1 MSEINEP
8 DFISNSMVNIPLII
22 ITKPSSKKDS
32 KGLTIQKSESID
44 QLNIQSQT
52 LEPSLKHQTSQIQRS
67 RNAFK
72 NSNDIQSLKLEAQI
86 TRASN
91 VSRVSTLGISDKSST
106 LFDFDNNGLNLD
118 TDNMFSSSNMSSPM
132 QMNKNDS
139 ISFNSPTLI
148 EKLSFNLN

>member
-52 LEPSLKHQTSQIQRS
+52 LEPSLKH
-67 RNAFK
+67 
-72 NSNDIQSLKLEAQI
+72 
-86 TRASN
+86 
-91 VSRVSTLGISDKSST
+91 
-106 LFDFDNNGLNLD
+106 
-118 TDNMFSSSNMSSPM
+118 
-132 QMNKNDS
+132 
-139 ISFNSPTLI
+139 
-148 EKLSFNLN
+148 